1 MYFIDAIYT
10 SEDIASFCSD
20 PLADRLER
28 ATAMEEE
35 EEKQPVAETGEET
48 AVPALTTGLNLVLT
62 APQIEEL
69 LKLDSVARRTA
80 GWPVA
85 KGSDT

>member
-1 MYFIDAIYT
+1 M
-10 SEDIASFCSD
+10 AS
-20 PLADRLER
+20 P
-28 ATAMEEE
+28 EEE

-62 APQIEEL
+62 APQLEEL

-80 GWPVA
+80 GWP
-85 KGSDT
+85 